1 MSRDCSLIIRYL
13 MVTGAVLLLPLVSLP
28 VSAITLSPG
37 SGTASTAT
45 ISNGDSVFINGIAT
59 GHPQL
64 GLQVWV
70 IGPNY
75 LKVSSVS
82 VNQDNTYSFEL
93 RPADTLNLAPG
104 QYFVVVQHPM
114 MNGRFDITYD
124 PGTGEITNQQ
134 LGNGGTVIF
143 QISGGGSLQSPDA
156 AYALVRAI
164 STQNVDDTFAPAS
177 FTIRV
182 PGATIDPIADHVVG
196 DKFTISGDT
205 NLVSGDALS
214 VTVTSSSFAP
224 TSKSQSGEFSGASGV
239 VKVAP
244 GTNGLNRWSFDVDT
258 SAWKPDEYIVT
269 VTGVTIDVT
278 GSAHFSLLA
287 SRPPATAGTTE
298 TTAIVPVTSATAEPP
313 ATLPSAVSP
322 AQPAPTRSP
331 VSPVTPLA
339 ALGLLF
345 IAARA
350 GKRK

>member
-1 MSRDCSLIIRYL
+1 MSRDSFSILRYL
-13 MVTGAVLLLPLVSLP
+13 IVAGAVLLLPLLFLP
-28 VSAITLSPG
+28 ASAITLSPG

-59 GHPQL
+59 GHPQP

-82 VNQDNTYSFEL
+82 VNPDNTYSFEL

-104 QYFVVVQHPM
+104 QYYVVVQHPM
-114 MNGRFDITYD
+114 MNGRFDITYN
-124 PGTGEITNQQ
+124 PGTGEVTNLQ
-134 LGNGGTVIF
+134 LGNSGTTIF
-143 QISGGGSLQSPDA
+143 QISGGGSLRSPDA

-182 PGATIDPIADHVVG
+182 PAAAIDPIEDHVVG
-196 DKFTISGDT
+196 DKFMISGDS
-205 NLVSGDALS
+205 NLVAGDALS

-224 TSKSQSGEFSGASGV
+224 TSKDQSGEFSGASGI
-239 VKVAP
+239 VKVVP

-269 VTGVTIDVT
+269 VTGVTVDVT
-278 GSAHFSLLA
+278 SSAHFSLLA
-287 SRPPATAGTTE
+287 SRPSTAAATE
-298 TTAIVPVTSATAEPP
+298 TTAIPAVTTTATSLP
-313 ATLPSAVSP
+313 ATIPATVSP

-331 VSPVTPLA
+331 VSPATLLVA
-339 ALGLLF
+339 IGLL
-345 IAARA
+345 ILATRA
-350 GKRK
+350 GKHR